1 MIGDWQKIIMKYMH
15 PIFVAQHFNEILYQG
30 NQEVELPEAFK
41 RGLSSARLSG
51 RAQIFYDSSVNSNSS
66 SELSKRSSGDL
77 IFYLDGAHSPE
88 SMEVCA
94 RWFSNAVKEN
104 TLSFLSP
111 QASSTSSLSSFCS
124 SITVGNVKD
133 LCGDANTCNVEENIE
148 ESNLISKKV
157 DFLVTLDSSIVSHFI
172 VCPRIIENIFS

>member
-1 MIGDWQKIIMKYMH
+1 MKCMH
-15 PIFVAQHFNEILYQG
+15 PMFVAQHFYEILYQG

-41 RGLSSARLSG
+41 RGLSSTRLFG
-51 RAQIFYDSSVNSNSS
+51 RAQILYDSSANSNSS

-104 TLSFLSP
+104 TSSFLSP
-111 QASSTSSLSSFCS
+111 QASSTSSPSSFYS

-133 LCGDANTCNVEENIE
+133 LCGDADTCNEEENIE

-157 DFLVTLDSSIVSHFI
+157 DFLVTLESSITSSFI
-172 VCPRIIENIFS
+172 VFPRIFENVFS